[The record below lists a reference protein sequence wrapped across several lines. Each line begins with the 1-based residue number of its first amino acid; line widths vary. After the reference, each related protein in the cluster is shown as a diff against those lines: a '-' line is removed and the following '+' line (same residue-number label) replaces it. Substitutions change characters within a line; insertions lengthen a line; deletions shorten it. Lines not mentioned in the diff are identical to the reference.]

1 MTHKSIKIALK
12 ILLFDNK
19 NKYYFIKSKYF
30 SNLRL
35 MTKNSSNIT
44 NEVVTRKFF
53 KGVTHAVMIIRDIIF
68 ILLLITR
75 FPVKIDFISLIKNII
90 GIISSRSSSKGDNN
104 YSSNRRS
111 ISSISRR

>member
-19 NKYYFIKSKYF
+19 NKYYFTKSKYF

-75 FPVKIDFISLIKNII
+75 FPVKIDFISLIKKI